1 MSDRLKAITE
11 LDINE
16 IKEDFGDCDWM
27 RGVLN
32 GYTVD
37 AILWLIHRV
46 KELEAVS
53 NASQN

>member
-1 MSDRLKAITE
+1 MTILKAIAE
-11 LDINE
+11 LNIGE

-32 GYTVD
+32 GFTVD

-46 KELEAVS
+46 EELEAVS

>member
-1 MSDRLKAITE
+1 MTILKAITE
-11 LDINE
+11 LNIGE
-16 IKEDFGDCDWM
+16 IKKELGDCDWM

-46 KELEAVS
+46 EELEAVS